1 MLENNEILN
10 NYSLS
15 DKELSTVDKY
25 RKLRETSVLT
35 IMFTDIKGFTSLT
48 EEKGESFSINIR
60 QTHDSILVPIIEEN
74 NEGLIVKHIGDSI
87 MAVFSEPSTAVARAI
102 KIQQELNRF
111 NQENPDKINIE
122 IRIGLHMG
130 QITVEND
137 INLDLFGRHVNRAS
151 RVEGLADGGQ
161 IYMTYPVFDSA
172 KGWLSQHLVDSVIW
186 KKHGDYFLKGIKE
199 PIDIYEVTDSKI
211 NKPKPPVSGKK
222 KRVIPPLGIVFL
234 LLLIGAAITIS
245 VMQFQKTSVWL
256 VDFWPTKIYFNKSGE
271 RLNLDNNNPGKTRKV
286 LNKVKSGDYVLYYD
300 VSRMVRYYAS
310 VNIKRGKNYIKPDFE
325 EHRLPGSYRTLSL
338 NKKNNYKDI
347 IPVSRIKDYSIFN
360 NKNKEIFYKTEINY
374 SIKGKRTSTKPD
386 EFTFTVK
393 WTLNVNNNEVNADNK
408 TSASTEKESFVIYED
423 ELHYYEVVYNI
434 GVGTNR
440 NNTNFEIRP
449 GFVKISPED

>member
-1 MLENNEILN
+1 MLEKDGIFKS
-10 NYSLS
+10 YSLS

-60 QTHDSILVPIIEEN
+60 QTHDSILVPIIEKN

-111 NQENPDKINIE
+111 NRGNPDKINID

-130 QITVEND
+130 QVTVENN

-161 IYMTYPVFDSA
+161 IYMTYPVFDSS
-172 KGWLSQHLVDSVIW
+172 KGWLNQHLVDSVIW
-186 KKHGDYFLKGIKE
+186 KKHCGYFLKGIQE
-199 PIDIYEVTDSKI
+199 PIEIYEVADSKI
-211 NKPKPPVSGKK
+211 TQPKPPVSGKK
-222 KRVIPPLGIVFL
+222 KRAISSLGIAFL
-234 LLLIGAAITIS
+234 LLLIGAAITIG
-245 VMQFQKTSVWL
+245 VMQFKKTSVWL
-256 VDFWPTKIYFNKSGE
+256 VDFWPTEVYFNKSGE
-271 RLNLDNNNPGKTRKV
+271 RLNLDNNSPGKTRKI
-286 LNKVKSGDYVLYYD
+286 LNQVKPGDYLLCYD

-310 VNIKRGKNYIKPDFE
+310 VSIKRGKNHIKPKFKE
-325 EHRLPGSYRTLSL
+325 YRLPSSYRTLSL
-338 NKKNNYKDI
+338 NEKNDYEDI
-347 IPVSRIKDYSIFN
+347 ILVSQIKDYSIFN
-360 NKNKEIFYKTEINY
+360 DKNNEIFYKTEINF
-374 SIKGKRTSTKPD
+374 SLGGKRTSTYPD

-393 WTLNVNNNEVNADNK
+393 WTLNVNGKIISTDTR
-408 TSASTEKESFVIYED
+408 TSTSTEKESFVIYED
-423 ELHYYEVVYNI
+423 ELHYYKVIYNL

-440 NNTNFEIRP
+440 NNANFEIRP
-449 GFVKISPED
+449 GFFKISRED

>member
-1 MLENNEILN
+1 MLENNGVLN

-48 EEKGESFSINIR
+48 EERGESFSINIR

-130 QITVEND
+130 QVTVENN

-186 KKHGDYFLKGIKE
+186 KKHGGYFLKGIKE
-199 PIDIYEVTDSKI
+199 PIEIYEVTDSKI
-211 NKPKPPVSGKK
+211 TQPKPPVSGKK
-222 KRVIPPLGIVFL
+222 KRAIPPLGIALL
-234 LLLIGAAITIS
+234 LLLIGAAITIG

-256 VDFWPTKIYFNKSGE
+256 VDFWPTEVYFNRSGE
-271 RLNLDNNNPGKTRKV
+271 RLNLDNNPPGKTRKI
-286 LNKVKSGDYVLYYD
+286 LNQVKTGDYILCYD

-310 VNIKRGKNYIKPDFE
+310 VNIKRGKNHIKPKFME
-325 EHRLPGSYRTLSL
+325 
-338 NKKNNYKDI
+338 
-347 IPVSRIKDYSIFN
+347 
-360 NKNKEIFYKTEINY
+360 
-374 SIKGKRTSTKPD
+374 
-386 EFTFTVK
+386 
-393 WTLNVNNNEVNADNK
+393 
-408 TSASTEKESFVIYED
+408 
-423 ELHYYEVVYNI
+423 
-434 GVGTNR
+434 
-440 NNTNFEIRP
+440 
-449 GFVKISPED
+449 

>member
-1 MLENNEILN
+1 MLENNGILN

-130 QITVEND
+130 QVTVENN

-172 KGWLSQHLVDSVIW
+172 RGWLSQHLVDSVAW
-186 KKHGDYFLKGIKE
+186 KKHGSYYLKGIE
-199 PIDIYEVTDSKI
+199 ESIDIFEVADSKI
-211 NKPKPPVSGKK
+211 NKPKPPVTGKK
-222 KRVIPPLGIVFL
+222 KRAIPPLGIALL
-234 LLLIGAAITIS
+234 LLLIGVAITIG
-245 VMQFQKTSVWL
+245 VMQFKKTSVWL
-256 VDFWPTKIYFNKSGE
+256 VDFWPTEAYFNKSGE
-271 RLNLDNNNPGKTRKV
+271 RLNLDNNPPGKTRKI
-286 LNKVKSGDYVLYYD
+286 LNQVETGDYVLCYD

-310 VNIKRGKNYIKPDFE
+310 ISIKRGKNHIKPDFKE
-325 EHRLPGSYRTLSL
+325 YRLPGIYRMISL
-338 NKKNNYKDI
+338 KESNKFKDKVSGKRTGNYTIYNLKNEE
-347 IPVSRIKDYSIFN
+347 IPYITK
-360 NKNKEIFYKTEINY
+360 INF
-374 SIKGKRTSTKPD
+374 SLMGKRTSTNPD

-393 WTLNVNNNEVNADNK
+393 WTLNVNGNKVSAD
-408 TSASTEKESFVIYED
+408 TIASTLTEKESFVIYED
-423 ELHYYEVVYNI
+423 KLHYYEVIYNL

-449 GFVKISPED
+449 GFVKISQED

>member
-1 MLENNEILN
+1 MLDNNGVLN

-130 QITVEND
+130 QVTVENN

-172 KGWLSQHLVDSVIW
+172 RGWLSQHLVDSVTW
-186 KKHGDYFLKGIKE
+186 KKHGSYFLKGIKE

-211 NKPKPPVSGKK
+211 NKPKPPISGKK
-222 KRVIPPLGIVFL
+222 KRTIPPLGIIFM
-234 LLLIGAAITIS
+234 LLLIGAAITLG

-256 VDFWPTKIYFNKSGE
+256 VDFWPTEVYFNKSGK
-271 RLNLDNNNPGKTRKV
+271 RLNLDNNPPGKTRKI
-286 LNKVKSGDYVLYYD
+286 LNQVTPGDYVLCYD
-300 VSRMVRYYAS
+300 VSCMVRYYAS
-310 VNIKRGKNYIKPDFE
+310 VNIKRGKNHIKPVFKE
-325 EHRLPGSYRTLSL
+325 YRLPSSYRTLSL
-338 NKKNNYKDI
+338 SEKNKYEDI
-347 IPVSRIKDYSIFN
+347 ILVSRIKDYSIFN
-360 NKNKEIFYKTEINY
+360 DKNKEVFYKIEFNY
-374 SIKGKRTSTKPD
+374 SLKGKRTSTDPD

-393 WTLNVNNNEVNADNK
+393 WTLNVNGNKVSADKK
-408 TSASTEKESFVIYED
+408 TATSTEKKSFVIYED
-423 ELHYYEVVYNI
+423 ELHYYEVSYNI

-440 NNTNFEIRP
+440 NNANFEIRP
-449 GFVKISPED
+449 GFVEISQED

>member
-1 MLENNEILN
+1 MLENNEVLN
-10 NYSLS
+10 KYLLS
-15 DKELSTVDKY
+15 DKEISTVDKY
-25 RKLRETSVLT
+25 RKLCETSVLT

-48 EEKGESFSINIR
+48 EGKGESFSINIR

-87 MAVFSEPSTAVARAI
+87 MAVFSEPSTAVAKAI

-111 NQENPDKINIE
+111 NHENPDKINIE

-130 QITVEND
+130 QVTVENN

-161 IYMTYPVFDSA
+161 IYMTYPIFDSA

-186 KKHGDYFLKGIKE
+186 KKHGGYFLKGIKE

-222 KRVIPPLGIVFL
+222 KRVIPPLGIAFL

-256 VDFWPTKIYFNKSGE
+256 VDFWPTKVYFNKSGE
-271 RLNLDNNNPGKTRKV
+271 KLNLDNNPPGKTRKV
-286 LNKVKSGDYVLYYD
+286 LNKVKSGDYVLYYN

-310 VNIKRGKNYIKPDFE
+310 VNIKRGKNYIKPDFKE
-325 EHRLPGSYRTLSL
+325 FRLPGSYRTLSL
-338 NKKNNYKDI
+338 NKKNNYEDI
-347 IPVSRIKDYSIFN
+347 IPVSRIKNYSIFN

-374 SIKGKRTSTKPD
+374 SIKGKRTSTNPD

-393 WTLNVNNNEVNADNK
+393 WTLNVNGNEVSADKK
-408 TSASTEKESFVIYED
+408 TATSTEKESFVIYED

-440 NNTNFEIRP
+440 NNANFEIRP
-449 GFVKISPED
+449 GFKKIIQK

>member
-1 MLENNEILN
+1 MLENNEVLN
-10 NYSLS
+10 KYLLS
-15 DKELSTVDKY
+15 DKEISTVDKY

-111 NQENPDKINIE
+111 NHENPDKINIE

-130 QITVEND
+130 QVTVENN

-161 IYMTYPVFDSA
+161 IYMTYPIFDSA

-186 KKHGDYFLKGIKE
+186 KKHGGYFLKGIKE

-222 KRVIPPLGIVFL
+222 KRIIPPLGIAFL

-256 VDFWPTKIYFNKSGE
+256 VDFWPTKVYFNKSGE
-271 RLNLDNNNPGKTRKV
+271 KLNLDNNLPGKTRKV
-286 LNKVKSGDYVLYYD
+286 LNKVKSGDYVLYYN

-310 VNIKRGKNYIKPDFE
+310 VNIKRGKNYIKPDFKE
-325 EHRLPGSYRTLSL
+325 YRLPGSYRTLSL
-338 NKKNNYKDI
+338 NKKNNYEDI
-347 IPVSRIKDYSIFN
+347 IPVSRIKNYSIFN

-374 SIKGKRTSTKPD
+374 SIKGKRTSTNPD

-393 WTLNVNNNEVNADNK
+393 WTLNVNGNEVSADKK
-408 TSASTEKESFVIYED
+408 TATSTEKESFVIYED

-440 NNTNFEIRP
+440 NNANFEIRP
-449 GFVKISPED
+449 GFKKIIQK